1 MMDRR
6 AAYIRNFSAVQKKIQ
21 EAAEKAGRNPSEIAL
36 LAASKRTDAEG
47 IALAY
52 ELGHRLFGENRAQAL
67 RDKFDALIDRCP
79 DAEWHF
85 IGHLQKNKI
94 KYIVGRAS
102 MVHTVDSLE
111 LAKALALRVERY
123 CPEERLQV
131 LVQVKMG
138 NDLHKTGCP
147 QEHALELCTEIVA
160 LPALQLRGL
169 MLIPPNDDQAEY
181 WFQQLSDLAAEGRSN
196 DLPLDLLSMGMSGDL
211 NEAVAAG
218 STLVRIGTALFTEH

>member
-1 MMDRR
+1 MDRR
-6 AAYIRNFSAVQKKIQ
+6 AAYIRNFSAVKKKIQ
-21 EAAEKAGRNPSEIAL
+21 EAAEKANRDPGEIAL

-47 IALAY
+47 VALAY
-52 ELGHRLFGENRAQAL
+52 ELGHRIFGENRAQAL
-67 RDKFDALIDRCP
+67 RDKFDALVDRCP

-111 LAKALALRVERY
+111 LAQALAQRMERY
-123 CPEERLQV
+123 FPEKRLQV

-138 NDLHKTGCP
+138 NELHKTGCP
-147 QEHALELCTEIVA
+147 QEQALHLCTQLSALPSLELC
-160 LPALQLRGL
+160 GL
-169 MLIPPNDDQAEY
+169 MLIPPNDDRAEY
-181 WFQQLSDLAAEGRSN
+181 WFQQLSELAAEGRSQG
-196 DLPLDLLSMGMSGDL
+196 LPLELLSMGMSGDL

-218 STLVRIGTALFTEH
+218 STLVRIGTALFTEQ

>member
-6 AAYIRNFSAVQKKIQ
+6 AAYIRNFSAVRKKIQ
-21 EAAEKAGRNPSEIAL
+21 EAAEKAGRNPGEIAL

-94 KYIVGRAS
+94 KNLYIGKKS
-102 MVHTVDSLE
+102 E
-111 LAKALALRVERY
+111 
-123 CPEERLQV
+123 
-131 LVQVKMG
+131 
-138 NDLHKTGCP
+138 
-147 QEHALELCTEIVA
+147 
-160 LPALQLRGL
+160 
-169 MLIPPNDDQAEY
+169 
-181 WFQQLSDLAAEGRSN
+181 
-196 DLPLDLLSMGMSGDL
+196 
-211 NEAVAAG
+211 
-218 STLVRIGTALFTEH
+218 